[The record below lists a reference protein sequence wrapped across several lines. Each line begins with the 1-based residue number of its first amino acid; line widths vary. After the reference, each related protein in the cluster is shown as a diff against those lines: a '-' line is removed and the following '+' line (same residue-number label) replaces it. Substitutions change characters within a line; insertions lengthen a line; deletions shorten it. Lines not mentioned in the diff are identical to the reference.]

1 MIDLVSRMKRAC
13 QLGLASLAGLLCC
26 LIPVGLQAQTPAELL
41 PLVEEYPE
49 DKAVMLQKTEALNIS
64 LKNGELVVVADLVED
79 KYLTSDKAQGYAN
92 DAIHF
97 NETFNEISN
106 ISATAFY
113 PKGKKFKGEKVTQ
126 METKSS
132 LDGSVFYD
140 DNRYIEIIFPK
151 MDKGTRARVA
161 YRETISDPHFLGKFY
176 FQTFIPARKL
186 QYSVTF
192 PASVKVG
199 YKVFNNE
206 ENQIKF
212 AKTEEKGKTTYTW
225 TATMADKYEYD
236 DDGPSISYY
245 VPHVALFVQEYT
257 ANGETVRVLDKVED
271 LYAWYQSL
279 IGDLNQDKDP
289 TINAL
294 VDSLTAG
301 LTNDEEKVKRIYY
314 WVQDNIK
321 YVAFEDGMS
330 GFIPRPAAKVCT
342 KRYGDCKDMS
352 SILTEMLEA
361 AEIPSSLVW
370 IGSRDIPYTYDDLP
384 TPSVDNHMIAMVELN
399 GKVIF
404 LDATSQHTPIGMPSS
419 FIQGKQALVSKTKE
433 NYDLLMVPV
442 VEKETNYQRDSA
454 FVKVDGNQLSGQ
466 GTAAFGGYVNVM
478 VRERLNNRK
487 TDKKKDYIERLLEK
501 GHNKFRLAEYEAEG
515 ETNKDNDLVID
526 YQFEVPDYAQQVN
539 NAIYVNL
546 NLDKS
551 YLNDFIEVE
560 DRKVAL
566 EIDYKFQDEFTTVF
580 EIPEGY
586 SLDYLPESSSYE
598 GDNFGFTI
606 EYRRQGNQVQMSKTF
621 YINTLLIDTDEFEA
635 WNSMVKT
642 LSSAYN
648 ESIVLKK

>member
-1 MIDLVSRMKRAC
+1 
-13 QLGLASLAGLLCC
+13 
-26 LIPVGLQAQTPAELL
+26 
-41 PLVEEYPE
+41 
-49 DKAVMLQKTEALNIS
+49 
-64 LKNGELVVVADLVED
+64 
-79 KYLTSDKAQGYAN
+79 
-92 DAIHF
+92 
-97 NETFNEISN
+97 
-106 ISATAFY
+106 
-113 PKGKKFKGEKVTQ
+113 
-126 METKSS
+126 
-132 LDGSVFYD
+132 
-140 DNRYIEIIFPK
+140 
-151 MDKGTRARVA
+151 
-161 YRETISDPHFLGKFY
+161 
-176 FQTFIPARKL
+176 TFIPARKL